1 MVFLHDT
8 HLCAGNYLGSQTGH
22 VLWNQRVYWHHSKTR
37 LFCLR
42 EWLASW
48 PERLRWNVCVGV
60 NGIMLL
66 VDYIVPCWLK
76 CELLSRNNSSLYPA
90 DCWGKTCSWE
100 VIQLSICSLKVYIL
114 YASWGANRSW
124 IICVSQCICLTFRFI
139 IHCCSANTCV
149 HTLHHEYWKMNC
161 EFIFFEYDS
170 DSQPHNKM
178 HNSHAVLL
186 ILYWRMLNPV
196 ILGSI
201 RDFFM

>member
-1 MVFLHDT
+1 MVSLYDT

-22 VLWNQRVYWHHSKTR
+22 VLWNQRVYWQHSKTR
-37 LFCLR
+37 LLCLQ

-76 CELLSRNNSSLYPA
+76 CELLSRDNSSLYPA
-90 DCWGKTCSWE
+90 DCWGKPCSWE

-139 IHCCSANTCV
+139 IAQQTPVFIHCIMNTAEWIV
-149 HTLHHEYWKMNC
+149 SLYSLNMTLTHSRTTRCTTAMLY
-161 EFIFFEYDS
+161 Y
-170 DSQPHNKM
+170 
-178 HNSHAVLL
+178 LL